1 MRGVSPSATIRR
13 ELSIRTPRP
22 NTRIAVNQPDA
33 ELIAASLSGQ
43 TDAFGVL
50 VVRYQNRLYNTL
62 VHTLGSAE
70 DAHDVAQDA
79 FSRAFQKLA
88 TFEGRCAFYSWLF
101 RIAHHCAVNHRRR
114 NWRSTASLDAAREQ
128 AGNDPADPSDF
139 SRPDHDLEVS
149 ERQVMVRTALQRLPD
164 EYRTIL
170 VLREIDGLN
179 YEEIADA
186 IDCPIGTVRSRI
198 HRARLELRSKL
209 EVMLKSS

>member
-1 MRGVSPSATIRR
+1 M
-13 ELSIRTPRP
+13 
-22 NTRIAVNQPDA
+22 NQPDA

-43 TDAFGVL
+43 TDAFGKLVL
-50 VVRYQNRLYNTL
+50 RYQNRLFNTL
-62 VHTLGSAE
+62 VHVLGSVE
-70 DAHDVAQDA
+70 DANDVAQDT
-79 FSRAFQKLA
+79 FIRAFQKLG

-128 AGNDPADPSDF
+128 AGYDPSDAHDDA
-139 SRPDHDLEVS
+139 RPEHDLEVT
-149 ERQVMVRTALQRLPD
+149 EKQVMIRTVLQKLPD
-164 EYRTIL
+164 DYRTVL

-209 EVMLKSS
+209 QVMLKSS